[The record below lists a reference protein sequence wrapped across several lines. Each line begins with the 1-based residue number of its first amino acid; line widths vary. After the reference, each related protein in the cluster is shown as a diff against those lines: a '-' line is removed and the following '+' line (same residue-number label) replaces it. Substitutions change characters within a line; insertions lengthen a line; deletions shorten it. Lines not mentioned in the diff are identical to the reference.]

1 MNNRNKKKLGKSLD
15 IRLSLSAIIHRFS
28 VCTSKLF
35 GIILAVYCITVH
47 LPCKMQV
54 CHDGYR

>member
-15 IRLSLSAIIHRFS
+15 IRLSLSAVIHRLFS
-28 VCTSKLF
+28 IGTSKLF
-35 GIILAVYCITVH
+35 GIILAIYCIIVH

-54 CHDGYR
+54 CHDG